1 MQIAANSA
9 CIQADIWLIA
19 EAATSIDVSATI
31 STLLQHTAPPFSLHV
46 VAGEEQQAQLC
57 SLLERINSDSVHL
70 YPANTSWQDL
80 IGRST
85 THWIVL
91 LHAGTLLVHD
101 WLPRLLAAAEFSPEA
116 GSISPVSNGTVLHS
130 VSNTSIQALSA
141 AQLDQIVAVCS
152 DNRLLETPYWLPGLH
167 LLRKAALAASEPLL
181 SRAVADLE
189 SSFRLAEHLSWQGQ
203 LHLLYTGLC
212 VSSQPSRGDLP
223 LTRNQHEQAEK
234 IQLAH
239 PLTGL
244 RYRVAQQAA
253 APLDAMHPLAQRPVR
268 LHLMHNWGG
277 GLERWVEDYC
287 AADVSSTH
295 LILRAV
301 GTWGAFGQ
309 RLELHT
315 HVHSTKPVAVW
326 PITPAIRATAVA
338 SHAYASALREIIERF
353 HVETILVSSL
363 IGHALEAL
371 RLPIPTI
378 VVCHDYYP
386 YCQALYSFNGSPCQQ
401 CDKVDLQACKS
412 GNPSNRFFNNVDA
425 EEWHWLRQ
433 AYLQCL
439 NRSGVQLVAPSP
451 SVADN
456 LCRLIPQLD
465 RTRFHIIAHGIDMQ
479 TKPLMPQQHPRPR
492 ILLLGGIG
500 PEKGLHLLRALF
512 PALADKA
519 DVFLLG
525 CGEAGTE
532 FANYQGVHIQPRYSR
547 QELPQLVEAIS
558 PDLGLLLSV
567 VPETFSYTLSEL
579 FAFGIPVV
587 ATRLGSFADRIE
599 HGRTGLLADPRPE
612 ALSAAINQLLTNQEL
627 RALMRQQ
634 IQKLPQRSRQQMID
648 DYLRL
653 APLPKY
659 SLHRTSV
666 DSAGLGRS
674 DIVDRSWDPGKSF
687 SDIIVEAKCYFE
699 HKIDASP
706 RLRPWQRK
714 CLNTVCR
721 AVFSLTFRINASL
734 KHVR

>member
-1 MQIAANSA
+1 MQIAATSA
-9 CIQADIWLIA
+9 GTPADIWLIA
-19 EAATSIDVSATI
+19 ESANSIDVSATI
-31 STLLQHTAPPFSLHV
+31 GSLLQHTAPPFSLHI
-46 VAGEEQQAQLC
+46 VAGEEQQAQLLT
-57 SLLERINSDSVHL
+57 LLDRAHTGSVHL
-70 YPANTSWQDL
+70 YPANTSWQEL
-80 IGRST
+80 IGHSKT
-85 THWIVL
+85 NWIAL
-91 LHAGTLLVHD
+91 LQAGTLLVND
-101 WLPRLLAAAEFSPEA
+101 WLPRLLAAAEFSPNA
-116 GSISPVSNGTVLHS
+116 GSISPVCNGPGLHS
-130 VSNTSIQALSA
+130 VGNATTQTPAPT
-141 AQLDQIVAVCS
+141 QLDQIVALVS
-152 DNRLLETPYWLPGLH
+152 DNTLFETPYWLPGLH
-167 LLRKAALAASEPLL
+167 LLRKAALAVSEPLL
-181 SRAVADLE
+181 SRALADQE
-189 SSFRLAEHLSWQGQ
+189 SSYRLAEHLYWQGQ
-203 LHLLYTGLC
+203 LHLLYSGLC
-212 VSSQPSRGDLP
+212 VSCQPTKTGLP
-223 LTRNQHEQAEK
+223 LTPNQLEQTEQM
-234 IQLAH
+234 QLAH
-239 PLTGL
+239 PLAGL
-244 RYRVAQQAA
+244 RYRVAQHMQAA
-253 APLDAMHPLAQRPVR
+253 PDNTQALAQRPVR

-287 AADVSSTH
+287 AADQQNTN

-315 HVHSTKPVAVW
+315 HVHSTTPIAVW

-338 SHAYASALREIIERF
+338 SYAYARALQEIIERY

-363 IGHALEAL
+363 IGHSLDAL
-371 RLPIPTI
+371 RQKIPTI

-386 YCQALYSFNGSPCQQ
+386 YCQALYSLNGSPCQQ

-412 GNPSNRFFNNVDA
+412 GNPANRFFNNVEA

-439 NRSGVQLVAPSP
+439 NRPGIQLVAPSP

-465 RTRFHIIAHGIDMQ
+465 RARFHIIAHGIDMPA
-479 TKPLMPQQHPRPR
+479 KPLAPPQHPRPR

-512 PALADKA
+512 PALGDKA
-519 DVFLLG
+519 DVYLLG
-525 CGEAGTE
+525 CGEAGAE
-532 FANYQGVHIQPRYSR
+532 FASLRGVHIQPRYSR
-547 QELPQLVEAIS
+547 QELPQLIEAIN
-558 PDLGLLLSV
+558 PDIGLLLSV

-599 HGRTGLLADPRPE
+599 HGRTGLLAEPRPD
-612 ALSAAINQLLTNQEL
+612 ALSTAIDQLLTDQEL

-634 IQKLPQRSRQQMID
+634 IQQLPQRSRQQMID
-648 DYLRL
+648 NYLAL

-659 SLHRTSV
+659 SLHRCNI

-687 SDIIVEAKCYFE
+687 SDIIIEAKSYFE

-714 CLNTVCR
+714 CLNAVCR
-721 AVFSLTFRINASL
+721 ALFSLTFRINASL